1 VGIPPMVRIYRQE
14 LVKYICGY
22 KIKHPELELENL
34 TEFRKKFASLG
45 LLWTGVKATEE
56 LQQKS

>member
-1 VGIPPMVRIYRQE
+1 MVRIYRQE